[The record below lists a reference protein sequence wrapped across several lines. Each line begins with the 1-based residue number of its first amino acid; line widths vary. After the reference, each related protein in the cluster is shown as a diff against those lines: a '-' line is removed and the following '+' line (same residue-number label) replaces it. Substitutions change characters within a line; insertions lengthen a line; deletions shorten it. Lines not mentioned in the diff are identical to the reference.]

1 MTFSSWWRRPVS
13 RSIILIGAMAVLTV
27 GGQLAMPR
35 TPPAA
40 STVVVPISSLSL
52 VCPTLPADSPGLSIA
67 VKGALLAG
75 AHSASLQLQARQP
88 VNLNI
93 TAHGVTSTAVRHSA
107 AAVFSASGSAAS
119 QLMADASI
127 AGSSSTT
134 RGYATYSCQPPT
146 SSQWLVG
153 GASTVGRTDVLS
165 IANVDDTT
173 ADVDLEVWSESGKS
187 SARSLHGIEIPPRS
201 VKQISLAQLEP
212 DRAMFAVHVTAN
224 GGQVTSAI
232 LSRGQRALSSLGI
245 DVISPVSSPL
255 ASALVGV
262 IPNGTTNAV
271 LGLLSPGSPTAAR
284 VSLVTS
290 DGVYPLAGAE
300 NLTLDADKL
309 LRIPLPDAALVGDVM
324 VLVQADAEI
333 LSGITSDI
341 AIKGGPD
348 LASEAMLSPIYRA
361 ASVTVDPTVSEATA
375 LLYSDVATTVTAR
388 VRTGSNTTTQRL
400 RLKAG
405 VVTRAKL
412 VGGAGQPHLLSI
424 LPDVDGVVSGS
435 VLFTRASVGMAAS
448 SVEPLVSVRG
458 YVAVPPVEPDVS
470 R

>member
-1 MTFSSWWRRPVS
+1 
-13 RSIILIGAMAVLTV
+13 MAVFTV
-27 GGQLAMPR
+27 GGQLAMPK

-40 STVVVPISSLSL
+40 GTVVVPISSLGL

-75 AHSASLQLQARQP
+75 SQPASLQLQARRP
-88 VNLNI
+88 INFTVKPE
-93 TAHGVTSTAVRHSA
+93 GVTTVAVAHSA
-107 AAVFSASGSAAS
+107 AAMFSASGPAAS

-127 AGSSSTT
+127 AGNSSSTK
-134 RGYATYSCQPPT
+134 GYATYSCQPPS

-153 GASTVGRTDVLS
+153 GASTVGRTDLLS

-173 ADVDLEVWSESGKS
+173 ADVDIEVWSESGKS
-187 SARSLHGIEIPPRS
+187 SARSLHGVEIPPRS
-201 VKQISLAQLEP
+201 VKQLSLALLEP
-212 DRAMFAVHVTAN
+212 DRAMFAIHVVAS
-224 GGQVTSAI
+224 GGQVTSNI
-232 LSRGQRALSSLGI
+232 LSLGQHALSSLGI
-245 DVISPVSSPL
+245 DVIAPVSSPL

-262 IPNGTTNAV
+262 IPNGTTKAV

-284 VSLVTS
+284 VSLITS
-290 DGVYPLAGAE
+290 DGMYPLAGAE

-333 LSGITSDI
+333 VSGVTSVI
-341 AIKGGPD
+341 GIKGGTD

-361 ASVTVDPTVSEATA
+361 ASVTVDPSVSEATA
-375 LLYSDVATTVTAR
+375 LLYSDVATSVTVR
-388 VRTGSNTTTQRL
+388 LRTGSITTSQRL
-400 RLKAG
+400 PLKAG
-405 VVTRAKL
+405 VVTRARL
-412 VGGAGQPHLLSI
+412 VAGAGQAHLLSI

-435 VLFTRASVGMAAS
+435 VLFARASMGMAAS
-448 SVEPLVSVRG
+448 SVEPLVSIRG
-458 YVAVPPVEPDVS
+458 YVAVPPVQPDVS